1 MAKSI
6 LTPEGDL
13 VNYDN
18 LIAVSVEVRPVG
30 VDEEHSEDE
39 YCIVGTDVTNKENLL
54 YHSPDY
60 DKVMSVQRDI
70 TRWSRP
76 LLEPHRARA
85 FRYSSPKKE
94 RVKQS
99 SRSTNSRVYRWGRM

>member
-39 YCIVGTDVTNKENLL
+39 YCINKENLL
-54 YHSPDY
+54 YPSPDY
-60 DKVMSVQRDI
+60 DKVMRNAVR
-70 TRWSRP
+70 
-76 LLEPHRARA
+76 L
-85 FRYSSPKKE
+85 
-94 RVKQS
+94 
-99 SRSTNSRVYRWGRM
+99 

>member
-30 VDEEHSEDE
+30 VDEEHISSLSD
-39 YCIVGTDVTNKENLL
+39 
-54 YHSPDY
+54 
-60 DKVMSVQRDI
+60 
-70 TRWSRP
+70 
-76 LLEPHRARA
+76 
-85 FRYSSPKKE
+85 RYS
-94 RVKQS
+94 RL
-99 SRSTNSRVYRWGRM
+99 Y

>member
-60 DKVMSVQRDI
+60 ASV
-70 TRWSRP
+70 TLPVGS
-76 LLEPHRARA
+76 
-85 FRYSSPKKE
+85 
-94 RVKQS
+94 RVKHFQLL
-99 SRSTNSRVYRWGRM
+99 RCRPQTKAVMRNAVRL